1 MVIKRVNKNKNCWQT
16 TCFADYCSST
26 LTRCCR
32 CNLLCC
38 DSLLSRLRGLEVNFL
53 VHLESFAS
61 KIFFHWQTGEITNKF
76 FPFVW
81 ETRMIQTRK
90 RLLVVDVF
98 LSRRLSKSLAF
109 CEFASV
115 NFNDAKQPPKVN
127 FARIQFSSVY
137 CYAIKIYKSRSSKCF
152 KANGEE
158 VQGTPPPRAYKE
170 LAPLVFDV
178 SRIRPRLGGLP
189 HLQTFT
195 SQNSTPPI
203 T

>member
-1 MVIKRVNKNKNCWQT
+1 
-16 TCFADYCSST
+16 
-26 LTRCCR
+26 
-32 CNLLCC
+32 
-38 DSLLSRLRGLEVNFL
+38 
-53 VHLESFAS
+53 
-61 KIFFHWQTGEITNKF
+61 
-76 FPFVW
+76 
-81 ETRMIQTRK
+81 MIQTRK

-137 CYAIKIYKSRSSKCF
+137 CFAIKIYKSRSSKCF
-152 KANGEE
+152 KANGEK
-158 VQGTPPPRAYKE
+158 VQGIPPPRAYKE

-178 SRIRPRLGGLP
+178 SRIRPQLGGLP
-189 HLQTFT
+189 HLETFT
-195 SQNSTPPI
+195 WQNFTPPI

>member
-1 MVIKRVNKNKNCWQT
+1 
-16 TCFADYCSST
+16 
-26 LTRCCR
+26 
-32 CNLLCC
+32 
-38 DSLLSRLRGLEVNFL
+38 
-53 VHLESFAS
+53 
-61 KIFFHWQTGEITNKF
+61 
-76 FPFVW
+76 
-81 ETRMIQTRK
+81 MIQTRK

-137 CYAIKIYKSRSSKCF
+137 CFAIKIYKSRSSKYF

-158 VQGTPPPRAYKE
+158 VQGTPPPPRAYKE

-189 HLQTFT
+189 HLETFT
-195 SQNSTPPI
+195 SPNFTPPI

>member
-1 MVIKRVNKNKNCWQT
+1 MVIKRVNKKKNCWQT

-26 LTRCCR
+26 LTCCCR
-32 CNLLCC
+32 CNLQCC
-38 DSLLSRLRGLEVNFL
+38 DSLLSPLRGLEVNFL
-53 VHLESFAS
+53 VHLQSFAS
-61 KIFFHWQTGEITNKF
+61 KIFFHWQTGEITKTF

-115 NFNDAKQPPKVN
+115 NFNDESNRQKWTL
-127 FARIQFSSVY
+127 REFSSVR
-137 CYAIKIYKSRSSKCF
+137 SRSSKYF

-158 VQGTPPPRAYKE
+158 AQRKPP
-170 LAPLVFDV
+170 
-178 SRIRPRLGGLP
+178 GL
-189 HLQTFT
+189 
-195 SQNSTPPI
+195 
-203 T
+203 

>member
-1 MVIKRVNKNKNCWQT
+1 M
-16 TCFADYCSST
+16 SP
-26 LTRCCR
+26 
-32 CNLLCC
+32 
-38 DSLLSRLRGLEVNFL
+38 LRGLEVNFL
-53 VHLESFAS
+53 VHLQSFAS

-90 RLLVVDVF
+90 RLLVVDVS

-127 FARIQFSSVY
+127 FARIQFSSIQLKQM
-137 CYAIKIYKSRSSKCF
+137 ARKPKG
-152 KANGEE
+152 N
-158 VQGTPPPRAYKE
+158 PRAYKE
-170 LAPLVFDV
+170 WAPSVFDV
-178 SRIRPRLGGLP
+178 SRSRPRLGGLP
-189 HLQTFT
+189 HLETFT
-195 SQNSTPPI
+195 WQNFTPPI

>member
-1 MVIKRVNKNKNCWQT
+1 M
-16 TCFADYCSST
+16 
-26 LTRCCR
+26 
-32 CNLLCC
+32 
-38 DSLLSRLRGLEVNFL
+38 
-53 VHLESFAS
+53 
-61 KIFFHWQTGEITNKF
+61 IFFHWQTGEITNKF

-90 RLLVVDVF
+90 RLLVMDVF

-115 NFNDAKQPPKVN
+115 NFNDAKQPPKLN

-137 CYAIKIYKSRSSKCF
+137 CFAIKIYKSRSSKCL

-158 VQGTPPPRAYKE
+158 VQGNPRAYKE
-170 LAPLVFDV
+170 WAPLVFDV
-178 SRIRPRLGGLP
+178 SQIRPRLGGLP
-189 HLQTFT
+189 HLETFT
-195 SQNSTPPI
+195 WQNFTPPI

>member
-1 MVIKRVNKNKNCWQT
+1 M
-16 TCFADYCSST
+16 SP
-26 LTRCCR
+26 LT
-32 CNLLCC
+32 
-38 DSLLSRLRGLEVNFL
+38 GLKVNFL
-53 VHLESFAS
+53 VDLQSFAS
-61 KIFFHWQTGEITNKF
+61 KIFFHWETGEITNKF

-90 RLLVVDVF
+90 CLLVDVF

-115 NFNDAKQPPKVN
+115 NFEPCFNDAKQPPKVN

-137 CYAIKIYKSRSSKCF
+137 CFAIKTYKSRSSKCL

-158 VQGTPPPRAYKE
+158 VQGNPRAYKE
-170 LAPLVFDV
+170 WAPLVFYV
-178 SRIRPRLGGLP
+178 LQIRPRLGGLA
-189 HLQTFT
+189 HLETFT
-195 SQNSTPPI
+195 WQNFTSPI